1 MPYQHKTDKGIWNL
15 YTREVTL
22 NGGRKQ
28 VIFFFSRG
36 KPKSGKQT
44 DMPKGYKVLVT
55 KRTGLPVLKKA

>member
-1 MPYQHKTDKGIWNL
+1 MPYQHKTEKGLWNL

-28 VIFFFSRG
+28 TIFFFSRG
-36 KPKSGKQT
+36 KPKSGKPT